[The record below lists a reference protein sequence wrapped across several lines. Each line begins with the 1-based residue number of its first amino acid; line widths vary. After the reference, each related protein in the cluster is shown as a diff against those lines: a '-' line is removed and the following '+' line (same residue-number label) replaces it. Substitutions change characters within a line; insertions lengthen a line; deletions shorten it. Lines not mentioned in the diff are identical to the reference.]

1 MKVVD
6 LCIDIFMKKF
16 IIFMGVEIESFFL
29 HHDDIYSYSMRFAR
43 AVGENAQVEV
53 GHVFTSIC
61 IDNKIKFFF
70 G

>member
-43 AVGENAQVEV
+43 AVGENA
-53 GHVFTSIC
+53 
-61 IDNKIKFFF
+61 
-70 G
+70 